1 MKPIKIKGA
10 MSDLKGSLQTLK
22 SLLEE
27 TENTPTK
34 TGKRDMF
41 ELQEKDLA
49 NIRRHGQ
56 SQNE

>member
-10 MSDLKGSLQTLK
+10 MSDLKGSLQSLK
-22 SLLEE
+22 LLLEE
-27 TENTPTK
+27 TENIPTK
-34 TGKRDMF
+34 NGKRDMF